1 MKKFLNLLT
10 AVFIAV
16 CFFGCEKDD
25 ICPGTTP
32 TTPRLVLEFYEK
44 NNPAILKTVTNL
56 KAVATGVTN
65 GVVFND
71 ALPIT
76 DNTRYLANTNKISLP
91 LKINAE
97 TTEYTLTLNA
107 TSTNPAIL
115 NADKITFNYTTKE
128 IYVSRACG
136 YKTNFDLDGSPVQET
151 NAIDN
156 NKWISNIVVET
167 PNIETENETHIKIY
181 F

>member
-1 MKKFLNLLT
+1 MKKFLSIIASL
-10 AVFIAV
+10 FIAI

-25 ICPGTTP
+25 ICSGTTP
-32 TTPRLVLEFYEK
+32 TTPRLIIQFYEK
-44 NNPAILKTVTNL
+44 DNPSVLKVAPNL
-56 KAVATGVTN
+56 KAVATGMTN
-65 GVVFND
+65 GVVFNE
-71 ALPIT
+71 ALVST
-76 DNTRYLANTNKISLP
+76 DPGRYLANSNKIGLP

-97 TTEYTLTLNA
+97 TTEYTLTLNS

-136 YKTNFDLDGSPVQET
+136 YKTNFDMTGSPIQEPNT
-151 NAIDN
+151 VDS
-156 NKWISNIVVET
+156 NKWINNIIVET
-167 PNIETENETHIKIY
+167 PNIETENEIHIKIY